1 MKNKN
6 LIKKIGMKAI
16 VIMAVAFS
24 FVITQN
30 SNVFAADDPLSVINN
45 LSNFLFGLIKAV
57 GMIMIGLA
65 IVQLGMSLKS
75 HDPSQRANG
84 IWTLAGGIIITFA
97 KSILDLIVG

>member
-1 MKNKN
+1 MNKKN
-6 LIKKIGMKAI
+6 LIKKVGMKAV
-16 VIMAVAFS
+16 VIIAIAFS
-24 FVITQN
+24 LIFTQN
-30 SNVFAADDPLSVINN
+30 ANVFAADDPLSVINN

>member
-1 MKNKN
+1 MNKN
-6 LIKKIGMKAI
+6 LIKKIGMKAV

-24 FVITQN
+24 FIITQDG
-30 SNVFAADDPLSVINN
+30 SVFAADDPLSVINN

-84 IWTLAGGIIITFA
+84 IWTLAGGIVITFA